1 MYSWSEAQPS
11 LQGPLLQGDG
21 VFKTTGSTTVL
32 NCGGLSSASPVYM
45 QGARPAAQPDAQP
58 AAPPQPP
65 TIHAAARHIITAG
78 VCLSLSR

>member
-45 QGARPAAQPDAQP
+45 QGAQHSLMHSPQHRHSPPPSTPLRAISSQP
-58 AAPPQPP
+58 
-65 TIHAAARHIITAG
+65 G
-78 VCLSLSR
+78 FV